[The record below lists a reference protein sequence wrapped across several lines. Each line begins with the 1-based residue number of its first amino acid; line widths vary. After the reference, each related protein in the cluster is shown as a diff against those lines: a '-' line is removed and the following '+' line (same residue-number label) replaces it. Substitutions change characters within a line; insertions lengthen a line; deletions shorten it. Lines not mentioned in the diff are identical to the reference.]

1 MLIYKIIIEF
11 DVPLI
16 LHQQVKEFI
25 QKFLFYLILRL
36 MNSSYPNILVK
47 MAKGLNKV
55 IKFQPI
61 YCYEHNVFLN
71 TWYFKR
77 TYSVCY
83 MKKCQ
88 FLDKNLFYFKFS
100 ERSNEFIQFSSVN
113 VN

>member
-1 MLIYKIIIEF
+1 
-11 DVPLI
+11 
-16 LHQQVKEFI
+16 
-25 QKFLFYLILRL
+25 

-71 TWYFKR
+71 TCYFKR